1 MRQQRTIYFND
12 ARHYYLFVFEPPMK
26 LEDAWVPVDEVAGT
40 SVDTFAYGVAR
51 GDGLFYPSKVGK
63 RFGYDMEEFQ
73 QAAYW
78 RVWHNMQ
85 SLIDR
90 GLDPLKVLIDRAHEK
105 GMDFFASLRL
115 SAHEGMNPAHR
126 IENGGGNMAHPE
138 VREHHYRVLEEL
150 VSNYP
155 IEGVELDFATP
166 GGGLIMPTE
175 KGPEL
180 LSAMTDYVGRI
191 AAMVRQHPGKQIGV
205 RVLPTEALNRAQ
217 GLDVRAWLQQNQVD
231 FVVPMRYGY
240 QILDPDMPIDW
251 LIEAA
256 HQADTS
262 VYPSLQPYEDHKQTG
277 APERE
282 WATPEQMRAAVA
294 NFWERGADGFYAWFL
309 RWPLG
314 AAQRRILSELGD
326 PALVREGDK
335 HYCLARNVNDA
346 ENFHYRTS
354 LPLEIAASASDTRH
368 PIPFYLADDTSAVER
383 IRRIRL
389 KLRIYDLVSADRLE
403 IYLNGASLEDQSCQ
417 RDYYSHINAYSGQWL
432 EFHLRPEVWPR
443 QGANLLEVV
452 LGERAERLVSPL
464 RIEKVEI
471 LVEYGAYSST
481 F

>member
-1 MRQQRTIYFND
+1 M
-12 ARHYYLFVFEPPMK
+12 
-26 LEDAWVPVDEVAGT
+26 
-40 SVDTFAYGVAR
+40 
-51 GDGLFYPSKVGK
+51 
-63 RFGYDMEEFQ
+63 
-73 QAAYW
+73 
-78 RVWHNMQ
+78 
-85 SLIDR
+85 
-90 GLDPLKVLIDRAHEK
+90 
-105 GMDFFASLRL
+105 
-115 SAHEGMNPAHR
+115 
-126 IENGGGNMAHPE
+126 
-138 VREHHYRVLEEL
+138 
-150 VSNYP
+150 
-155 IEGVELDFATP
+155 
-166 GGGLIMPTE
+166 
-175 KGPEL
+175 
-180 LSAMTDYVGRI
+180 
-191 AAMVRQHPGKQIGV
+191 
-205 RVLPTEALNRAQ
+205 
-217 GLDVRAWLQQNQVD
+217 D

-256 HQADTS
+256 HQADAS

-309 RWPLG
+309 RWPFF
-314 AAQRRILSELGD
+314 AQRRILTELGD
-326 PALVREGDK
+326 PALGKEGDK

-354 LPLEIAASASDTRH
+354 LPVEIAASASGTRH

-403 IYLNGASLEDQSCQ
+403 IFLNGASLEDQSCQ